1 MSREIKW
8 LDEPEPH
15 DYQAAL
21 SVLSLPYS
29 LEHAGLLVHSL
40 RAAPV
45 EEWKAKDIVRMADEI
60 ILDRH
65 NSHVQHN
72 FKKIREGKALSPI
85 LLVRTE
91 HGLLIA
97 DGFHRACSV
106 YLFDE
111 DQPVKAKIAGEGV

>member
-8 LDEPEPH
+8 LDEPETH
-15 DYQAAL
+15 DYTAAL

-29 LEHAGLLVHSL
+29 LEHAGRLVEAL

-45 EEWKAKDIVRMADEI
+45 EEWKAKDIVRMSDEV

-72 FKKIREGKALSPI
+72 FKRIREGKPLSPI

-97 DGFHRACSV
+97 DGYHRACSV

>member
-8 LDEPEPH
+8 LDEPEQH
-15 DYQAAL
+15 DYMAAL
-21 SVLSLPYS
+21 SVLSLEFS
-29 LEHAGLLVHSL
+29 LERSADLVHEL

-45 EEWKAKDIVRMADEI
+45 QEWKAKDIIRMSDET

-72 FKKIREGKALSPI
+72 FKKIKEGKALSPI

-97 DGFHRACSV
+97 DGYHRACSV

-111 DQPVKAKIAGEGV
+111 DEPVKAKIAGEGV

>member
-8 LDEPEPH
+8 LDEPEEH
-15 DYQAAL
+15 DYLAAL
-21 SVLSLPYS
+21 SVLSLSYS
-29 LEHAGLLVHSL
+29 LEHAGRLVEAL

-45 EEWKAKDIVRMADEI
+45 EEWKAKDIARMADEV

-72 FKKIREGKALSPI
+72 FKKIREGKPLSPI

-91 HGLLIA
+91 RGLLIA
-97 DGFHRACSV
+97 DGYHRACSV
-106 YLFDE
+106 YLLDE
-111 DQPVKAKIAGEGV
+111 DQFVKAKIAGDGV